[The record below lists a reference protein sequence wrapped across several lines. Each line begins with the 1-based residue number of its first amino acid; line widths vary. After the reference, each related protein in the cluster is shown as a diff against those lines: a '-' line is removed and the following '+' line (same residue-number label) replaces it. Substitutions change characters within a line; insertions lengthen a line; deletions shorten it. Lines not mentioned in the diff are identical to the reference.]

1 MNPVHK
7 RGLYSIA
14 GAASGTSWQKP
25 ILHLGDCLTIL
36 VSFKAHAPN
45 KHCVSASRSH
55 GDRCWK
61 MFQDVFFRPSHLI
74 LPVDTKVEKHETE
87 MEMMEELSSA
97 FQDFHLTE
105 EDDVE
110 DVEDVDSVDY
120 RVLFQGRDL
129 ELEPLWRSRGRV
141 GSSRLESGRVG
152 STEHQDPR

>member
-1 MNPVHK
+1 
-7 RGLYSIA
+7 
-14 GAASGTSWQKP
+14 
-25 ILHLGDCLTIL
+25 
-36 VSFKAHAPN
+36 
-45 KHCVSASRSH
+45 
-55 GDRCWK
+55 
-61 MFQDVFFRPSHLI
+61 MFQDVFLRPSHLI

-105 EDDVE
+105 EED

-141 GSSRLESGRVG
+141 GSSRLESGRPNIRIQDDP
-152 STEHQDPR
+152 SCLKFIKMLKDIWNWYEFQELIIWIYLEHFGVNSACCMPQAVLQEDFIY